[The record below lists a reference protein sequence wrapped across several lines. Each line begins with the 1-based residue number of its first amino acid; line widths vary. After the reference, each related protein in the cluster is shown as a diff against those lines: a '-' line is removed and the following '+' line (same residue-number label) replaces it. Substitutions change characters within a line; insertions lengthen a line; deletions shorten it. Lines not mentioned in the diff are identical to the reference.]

1 MSWFLTVLFLIS
13 TLSLSTPSEASHEKK
28 HPSAVVVGTVY
39 CDTCFQAEFS
49 HASHFISGASV
60 GVECKDGSSKPSF
73 QTEVKTDSHGV
84 FRVQLPFSVS
94 KHVKKIEGCSVKL
107 ISSSEPYCAVAS
119 TATSSSLHLKSRKQ
133 GTHIFSAGF
142 FTFKPLKQPSLC
154 NQKPS
159 IQNSKEFSSQKFS
172 FPPTDELTF
181 PPPTQNPTIDDLPP
195 LPTLPVPPLPQLP
208 LPPLPQL
215 PPLPPLPGIPGIP
228 VLPPFP
234 GKTTEAGQL
243 TDKKVAHPD
252 TFFPPNPFQ
261 QPPTDELTFPPPT
274 QNPTIDDL
282 PPLPTLPVPPLP
294 QLPLPPL
301 PQLPPLPPLPGIP
314 GIPGIPVL
322 PPFPGKTTEAG
333 QLTDKKVAHP
343 DTFFPPNPFQ
353 QPSILPPIPLVP
365 QPTPLI
371 PNPFQPPPAPL
382 IPNLPPIPGFTPPAG
397 AAPLIP
403 NLPPIPGFTPS
414 PSPPPPSIPF
424 LPPFPFPLPLPPIPR
439 IPGIPPAYSS
449 SSKQTTSP

>member
-94 KHVKKIEGCSVKL
+94 KNVKKIEGCSVKL

-133 GTHIFSAGF
+133 GNHIFSAGF

-195 LPTLPVPPLPQLP
+195 LPTLPLPPLPQLP

-215 PPLPPLPGIPGIP
+215 PPLPPL
-228 VLPPFP
+228 
-234 GKTTEAGQL
+234 
-243 TDKKVAHPD
+243 
-252 TFFPPNPFQ
+252 
-261 QPPTDELTFPPPT
+261 
-274 QNPTIDDL
+274 
-282 PPLPTLPVPPLP
+282 
-294 QLPLPPL
+294 
-301 PQLPPLPPLPGIP
+301 P

-403 NLPPIPGFTPS
+403 NLPPIPGFTPPAGAAPLIPNLPPIPGFTPS

-424 LPPFPFPLPLPPIPR
+424 LPPFPFPLPLPPTPR